1 MDVFHM
7 TYVRNATFH
16 KLKKTAKNTL
26 FTMIKVILE
35 EKWQKLEEHLY
46 ETLCLEQFLPNF
58 GICYI
63 IVGQP

>member
-1 MDVFHM
+1 M

-16 KLKKTAKNTL
+16 KLKKQQNTL

-35 EKWQKLEEHLY
+35 EKWLKLEEHLY
-46 ETLCLEQFLPNF
+46 ETLCSEQLLPNF

-63 IVGQP
+63 IVGRP